1 MVEMLAKD
9 SATVG
14 DMFRLRVQKTP
25 ERESYRFKTN
35 GTWTSRTW
43 TDLEQEADT
52 LSAALYEL
60 GVRRGDAVAIL
71 AECCP
76 NWCLCDMGT
85 VLIGAMSVG
94 LYPTLLVDQMQFIVE
109 DSRCKLLFVQGQ
121 EQYDKVK
128 PLMEAV
134 DGLNILVTWDV
145 SDAAGD
151 GVHRLEDLLARGRD
165 LLREQPDLPNS
176 FAVEPDDTALVVY
189 TSGTTGRPK
198 GVPLTHRNIIAGLS
212 AADGL
217 VDDEITAD
225 DITMSFLPMAH
236 VAEHVPGFYGR
247 INIGLKTAFAT
258 NYETLLDELL
268 EVRPTY
274 FGAVPR
280 IFEKMY
286 GRIHEEVGKANPRRQ
301 AIFHWAKDLACRNG
315 RAQTGGPPLSAVD
328 RVMLKVADK
337 LIYRRIRAVFG
348 GRVKGFVTGS
358 APINIE
364 ILEFFT
370 GLGMRIIEVYGLSES
385 TAISFAN
392 TLSDIRLGTVGRA
405 IPGVEYKLAD
415 DGEILLRGPT
425 IFSGYLNL
433 PDESKDSFDEEGYLK
448 TGDIGEVD
456 AEGYLRITD
465 RKKNLIKTAG
475 GKYVVPARIESL
487 VKDEPLIS
495 QVYVHGDR
503 MPYVVGLITL
513 DERET
518 GRVAELLGVTEAELP
533 THPEVI
539 RRIEVAVERGNTRLA
554 RFEQLKK
561 HSILPAD
568 FSIEDGT
575 LTPTMKIKRKI
586 VAERY
591 SERLEELYH

>member
-1 MVEMLAKD
+1 DE
-9 SATVG
+9 
-14 DMFRLRVQKTP
+14 
-25 ERESYRFKTN
+25 
-35 GTWTSRTW
+35 GTWTQRTW
-43 TDLEQEADT
+43 ADLSQESDSLAV
-52 LSAALYEL
+52 ALHDL
-60 GVRRGDAVAIL
+60 GVGRGDAVAIL

-85 VLIGAMSVG
+85 VLVGAMSVG
-94 LYPTLLVDQMQFIVE
+94 LYPTLLVDQMQFIVD

-128 PLMEAV
+128 PLLEAV
-134 DGLNILVTWDV
+134 DGLQWLVTWDV
-145 SDAAGD
+145 AEVEGE
-151 GVHRLEDLLARGRD
+151 GVHRLEDLLDRGRE
-165 LLREQPDLPNS
+165 LLRDQPELPGS
-176 FAVEPDDTALVVY
+176 FVVEPDDTALVVY

-217 VDDEITAD
+217 VDDEITED

-301 AIFHWAKDLACRNG
+301 AIFHWAKDLARRNG
-315 RAQTGGPPLSAVD
+315 RAQTGGAPLSAVD
-328 RVMLKVADK
+328 RVMLKVADR

-370 GLGMRIIEVYGLSES
+370 GLGMRIIEVYG
-385 TAISFAN
+385 
-392 TLSDIRLGTVGRA
+392 
-405 IPGVEYKLAD
+405 
-415 DGEILLRGPT
+415 
-425 IFSGYLNL
+425 
-433 PDESKDSFDEEGYLK
+433 
-448 TGDIGEVD
+448 
-456 AEGYLRITD
+456 
-465 RKKNLIKTAG
+465 
-475 GKYVVPARIESL
+475 
-487 VKDEPLIS
+487 
-495 QVYVHGDR
+495 
-503 MPYVVGLITL
+503 
-513 DERET
+513 
-518 GRVAELLGVTEAELP
+518 
-533 THPEVI
+533 
-539 RRIEVAVERGNTRLA
+539 
-554 RFEQLKK
+554 
-561 HSILPAD
+561 
-568 FSIEDGT
+568 
-575 LTPTMKIKRKI
+575 
-586 VAERY
+586 
-591 SERLEELYH
+591 